1 MSARPLCSLCIY
13 SFYFPCDFLY
23 FSICYSS
30 FHVLILS
37 IRFSFICSPSL
48 SFFHSFSYLYHPPT
62 PFTLSFTLF
71 TPLPAHSLILSSL
84 IPPLPS
90 HSSHPETHPPN
101 PPFSLTLSQSPPSS
115 LHTVTSF
122 LLPVRTPWFEATP
135 PPLLPP
141 PPGMKCSCSIVFC
154 LFAAKASLLAL

>member
-1 MSARPLCSLCIY
+1 MVSSTSPTVIL
-13 SFYFPCDFLY
+13 
-23 FSICYSS
+23 S
-30 FHVLILS
+30 FHALVLSVL
-37 IRFSFICSPSL
+37 FSFIHSL
-48 SFFHSFSYLYHPPT
+48 SLYPFFLHPFSYLYRPPT

-90 HSSHPETHPPN
+90 HSNSPY

-115 LHTVTSF
+115 PHTVTSF
-122 LLPVRTPWFEATP
+122 LLPVRTPWLAATP
-135 PPLLPP
+135 LPLLPP
-141 PPGMKCSCSIVFC
+141 PPGMKCSCSMVFC

>member
-1 MSARPLCSLCIY
+1 MISSTSPSVIFPFMSSFSLYVFSSSALPFYVLFSFFLLPILSSH
-13 SFYFPCDFLY
+13 SFYTLLY
-23 FSICYSS
+23 T
-30 FHVLILS
+30 
-37 IRFSFICSPSL
+37 
-48 SFFHSFSYLYHPPT
+48 FHS
-62 PFTLSFTLF
+62 
-71 TPLPAHSLILSSL
+71 LPAHSLILSSL

-90 HSSHPETHPPN
+90 HLSHPETHPPN

>member
-1 MSARPLCSLCIY
+1 MVPSTSPSVILPFKS
-13 SFYFPCDFLY
+13 SFSLY
-23 FSICYSS
+23 F
-30 FHVLILS
+30 FLHPLS
-37 IRFSFICSPSL
+37 VSASL
-48 SFFHSFSYLYHPPT
+48 FFHPFSYLYHPPT

-71 TPLPAHSLILSSL
+71 TPLSAHSLILSSL

-90 HSSHPETHPPN
+90 HSSHPQTH

-135 PPLLPP
+135 LPLLPP
-141 PPGMKCSCSIVFC
+141 PPGMKCSCSMVFC

>member
-1 MSARPLCSLCIY
+1 MFSLYLQLLFPLWFSLLLHLLFILLCPR
-13 SFYFPCDFLY
+13 SFYMSFLHSLSVL
-23 FSICYSS
+23 FS
-30 FHVLILS
+30 V
-37 IRFSFICSPSL
+37 
-48 SFFHSFSYLYHPPT
+48 SFFHPFSYLHHPPT

-71 TPLPAHSLILSSL
+71 TPLSAHTLILSSL

-90 HSSHPETHPPN
+90 HSSHPPS

-141 PPGMKCSCSIVFC
+141 PPGMKCSCSMVFC
-154 LFAAKASLLAL
+154 LFAANASLLAL